1 MRHCRVEQAAPHRV
15 HRRALRSAVAVV
27 DHRRTAAV
35 SVDGIEQ
42 WRRRRQKTVRRQ
54 HRPAS

>member
-15 HRRALRSAVAVV
+15 HRRALRLAVAVV
-27 DHRRTAAV
+27 GRRLTAAV

-42 WRRRRQKTVRRQ
+42 WQRTVRRQ
-54 HRPAS
+54 HRQAS